1 MSELDQ
7 ALLRFQRGCLEYGQD
22 SSNHGP
28 MAAEALEMLGHG
40 ALIPALTD
48 VYTPR
53 LGVFALGQVI
63 EPDAT
68 DDALGNGEDGDW
80 VATFL
85 DRIET
90 SSWSATVQ
98 EWLPRLLPGMFAA
111 SGQGLLRTAH
121 ALRAVRRLETR
132 PRILEVA
139 YGLGYWA
146 SRFQTLP
153 GSPAS
158 HPATGFGAVEW
169 LESLT
174 PLLASR
180 DSGSGLEW
188 AESAAAIDLQS
199 VEIEAQISSLC
210 SFGARIYL
218 GNARDRVITS
228 RCVTLPSAVRLLS
241 DELDSTD
248 LRRAIGFVTQVL
260 AAAWLNSSNPAPP
273 FEGGP
278 QDDEVLR
285 LSQEEPEIRYVAACS
300 AEGNAIMLA
309 EACLRED
316 RLRSDRHLRLA
327 AADAALRIGV
337 SAGSRG
343 A

>member
-7 ALLRFQRGCLEYGQD
+7 ALPRFQRGCLEYGQD

-28 MAAEALEMLGHG
+28 MAAEALEILGHG

-53 LGVFALGQVI
+53 LGVFALGQAI
-63 EPDAT
+63 EPDAMEA
-68 DDALGNGEDGDW
+68 ALGNGEDGHW

-111 SGQGLLRTAH
+111 SGQALLRTAH

-153 GSPAS
+153 GWPAS
-158 HPATGFGAVEW
+158 HPVTGFGAVQW

-174 PLLASR
+174 PLLSSR
-180 DSGSGLEW
+180 DPGSGFEW
-188 AESAAAIDLQS
+188 TESAAAIDLQS
-199 VEIEAQISSLC
+199 DEIDAQISSLC
-210 SFGARIYL
+210 AFGASLYL
-218 GNARDRVITS
+218 GNAEDRVMAA
-228 RCVTLPSAVRLLS
+228 RCVTLPSALRLLS
-241 DELDSTD
+241 DELDSAD
-248 LRRAIGFVTQVL
+248 LRQAIGFVTQVL
-260 AAAWLNSSNPAPP
+260 AAVWLNSSNPAPR
-273 FEGGP
+273 FEGDL

-285 LSQEEPEIRYVAACS
+285 LSEEEPEIRYVAACS

-316 RLRSDRHLRLA
+316 RLRSDRHLRFA